1 MYIGL
6 QAALDGFGFP
16 SSCSCLAAFRS
27 VSEAR
32 YALSVEYDLHPQIGN
47 PEGKVT
53 HSLRPEESERVAE
66 LVANIYE
73 THQAS
78 PI

>member
-6 QAALDGFGFP
+6 QAALDRFGFP
-16 SSCSCLAAFRS
+16 SSCSSLAAFRS
-27 VSEAR
+27 VREVEH
-32 YALSVEYDLHPQIGN
+32 ALSVEHDLHPQIGN
-47 PEGKVT
+47 PESKVT

-78 PI
+78 PF